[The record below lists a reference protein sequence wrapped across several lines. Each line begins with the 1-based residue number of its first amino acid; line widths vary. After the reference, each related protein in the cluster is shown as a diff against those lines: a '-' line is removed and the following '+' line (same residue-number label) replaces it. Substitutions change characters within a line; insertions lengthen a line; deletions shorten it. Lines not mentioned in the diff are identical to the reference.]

1 MPTFNAADIIGK
13 TLVARK
19 TTDILRAATDNAT
32 VVYEASPGSSIGTV
46 YSYLLPGANRT
57 NLYWQFLDENNKP
70 YYVEHKLGQF
80 DISTIKGQG
89 VLTLEEK
96 QQAAEAAA
104 ETTSNKIFRY
114 VKNGFLVAAFVYLGK
129 SVIETK
135 KK

>member
-13 TLVARK
+13 TLVAIK
-19 TTDILRAATDNAT
+19 TTDIVRAPKDDAE
-32 VVYEASPGSSIGTV
+32 VVFEVAPGSSIGTV

-70 YYVEHKLGQF
+70 YYVEHRPGQF
-80 DISTIKGQG
+80 DISTIKDQG

-96 QQAAEAAA
+96 QEQAEAAA

-114 VKNGFLVAAFVYLGK
+114 IKSGFLVAAFVYLAK

>member
-19 TTDILRAATDNAT
+19 TTDILRAPNDNAE
-32 VVYEASPGSSIGTV
+32 VVFEAAPGSSIGTV

-70 YYVEHKLGQF
+70 YYVKHSTGQF

-96 QQAAEAAA
+96 QEQAAAAA
-104 ETTSNKIFRY
+104 ETTSDKIFKY
-114 VKNGFLVAAFVYLGK
+114 IKNGFLVAAAVYLAK
-129 SVIETK
+129 SIIETK

>member
-19 TTDILRAATDNAT
+19 TTDIVRAPSDNAE
-32 VVYEASPGSSIGTV
+32 VVFEAGPGSTIGTV
-46 YSYLLPGANRT
+46 YSYLLPSANRT
-57 NLYWQFLDENNKP
+57 NLYWVFEDQNNRP
-70 YYVEHKLGQF
+70 YYVEHKPGQF

-104 ETTSNKIFRY
+104 ETTSDKIFRY
-114 VKNGFLVAAFVYLGK
+114 VKNGFLVAAFVYLAK

>member
-19 TTDILRAATDNAT
+19 TTDIVRAPNDNAE
-32 VVYEASPGSSIGTV
+32 VVFEASPGSSIGTV
-46 YSYLLPGANRT
+46 FSYLLPGANRT
-57 NLYWQFLDENNKP
+57 NLYWQFLDENNKS
-70 YYVEHKLGQF
+70 YYVEHKSGQF

-96 QQAAEAAA
+96 QEQAEAAA

-114 VKNGFLVAAFVYLGK
+114 IKNGFLVAAFVYLAK
-129 SVIETK
+129 TVIETK